1 MVLVWYSM
9 SLLTSLTLG
18 FPVWLMGSQSPITW
32 VVPEN

>member
-9 SLLTSLTLG
+9 SLLTSLTLS
-18 FPVWLMGSQSPITW
+18 FPVWPLRSQSPITW